1 MTHRILSCASQD
13 RRDACPTTT
22 AFVALGSN
30 LGDSCGI
37 LARAFVRL
45 QELSIT
51 PIRRSSLWR
60 STPVD
65 CPPGSPD
72 FLNAVAALVPGPEE
86 TPESLLAKLRRLEI
100 EFGRPPKVILNEP
113 RPLDLDLI
121 AFGDEVRSSAQLTL
135 PHPRA
140 HLRGFVL
147 APLAELA
154 PAWVLAG
161 QGATVADLLRRLP
174 PGELPQ
180 RVTSGTGVSSV

>member
-1 MTHRILSCASQD
+1 MQNAKHTV
-13 RRDACPTTT
+13 
-22 AFVALGSN
+22 AFVAIGSN
-30 LGDSCGI
+30 LGDSRG
-37 LARAFVRL
+37 LLERAFVRL

-60 STPVD
+60 SAPMG

-72 FLNAVAALVPGPEE
+72 FLNAVAALFPRPDE
-86 TPESLLAKLRRLEI
+86 TPESLLAKLRALEI
-100 EFGRPPKVILNEP
+100 SFGRQPKVILNEP

-121 AFGDEVRSSAQLTL
+121 AFGDEMRTSAQLTL

-154 PAWVLAG
+154 PNWVLEG
-161 QGATVADLLRRLP
+161 QGESVVDLLRRIP
-174 PGELPQ
+174 VVELPQ
-180 RVTSGTGVSSV
+180 RVAQGTGNSSV